1 VEFLTSERVCDRTDD
16 DKSLVLA
23 VRLPD
28 LEIEPESEETE
39 SEPQTFTR
47 GRRKRMGFNQNG

>member
-39 SEPQTFTR
+39 SEPQTFTG
-47 GRRKRMGFNQNG
+47 GRRKRKGFHQKG